1 MGFSFDPLSPAGPVF
16 RYSWPA
22 GRHRRYRSC
31 PMAIS
36 FALRELPLAL
46 KSNGEGSLQD
56 AISDALRSA
65 IQEGRLRP
73 GARVPSSRDL
83 ARQLRVARGTVVLAY
98 ERLAREGYLRGARGG
113 GTVVVESLPEHWLA
127 PRRTPTPASR
137 AERSVALSKR
147 GERLAHSPFPIG
159 PLPPPRPFRPHM
171 PAVDAFPAQL
181 WAGLVARHARNPRPD
196 RLREVDAKGYAPLR
210 EALAEH
216 LRVYRGVACAADHVV
231 IAGGTQQ
238 LLDVTT
244 RLLLDEGDAAWME
257 EPGHFGAREILRAAG
272 ARLVPV
278 PVDGEGIDVDAGIA
292 AAPDARLAFVTPA
305 RQSPLGVTLSLQRRV
320 KLLEWARRNS
330 AWVFEDDYDSEFRYD
345 GRPLPALQGIDRNG
359 VVIYSGTF
367 AKTMFPGIRLAYAVL
382 PDCLVAPFASALSLL
397 SRYVPLLPQLALADF
412 ISGGHFARHL
422 RRMRMLYAER
432 RESLLGALE
441 SRLGDGIEI
450 VGSSAGLD
458 VVARLPP
465 GVSDRAVARIAL
477 GLEVETIPLSRYAIR
492 PERRGGLVLRFAAVP
507 AARSLRAIPALRSA
521 IEQGRP
527 D

>member
-1 MGFSFDPLSPAGPVF
+1 
-16 RYSWPA
+16 
-22 GRHRRYRSC
+22 
-31 PMAIS
+31 
-36 FALRELPLAL
+36 
-46 KSNGEGSLQD
+46 
-56 AISDALRSA
+56 
-65 IQEGRLRP
+65 
-73 GARVPSSRDL
+73 
-83 ARQLRVARGTVVLAY
+83 
-98 ERLAREGYLRGARGG
+98 
-113 GTVVVESLPEHWLA
+113 
-127 PRRTPTPASR
+127 
-137 AERSVALSKR
+137 
-147 GERLAHSPFPIG
+147 
-159 PLPPPRPFRPHM
+159 
-171 PAVDAFPAQL
+171 
-181 WAGLVARHARNPRPD
+181 
-196 RLREVDAKGYAPLR
+196 
-210 EALAEH
+210 
-216 LRVYRGVACAADHVV
+216 VV

-305 RQSPLGVTLSLQRRV
+305 RQSPLGATLSLQRRV

-345 GRPLPALQGIDRNG
+345 GRPLPALQGIDRTG

-492 PERRGGLVLRFAAVP
+492 PERRGGLVLGFAAVP

>member
-1 MGFSFDPLSPAGPVF
+1 
-16 RYSWPA
+16 
-22 GRHRRYRSC
+22 
-31 PMAIS
+31 MAIS

-127 PRRTPTPASR
+127 PRRTPAPASR

-272 ARLVPV
+272 AHLVPV

-305 RQSPLGVTLSLQRRV
+305 RQSPLGATLSLQRRV

-492 PERRGGLVLRFAAVP
+492 PERRGGLVLGFAAVP